1 MDNSSSAGNCAR
13 GAQPFGLWQR
23 PSCHVPRLHHL
34 LGGFLEFVCGIIYTC
49 VCLYILCREFCLC
62 IWWGISGSSSDLRP
76 CPGLLCSSAL
86 VALQMMTCAHNI
98 AAQAEPQ
105 SVIDVSCA
113 QASKQTFSSKAD
125 VKLCATNALILA
137 HDDVISMRMIF
148 EAEKPLSNVPSA
160 PWPFLRHK

>member
-1 MDNSSSAGNCAR
+1 MLAARSRSASGIDQAAMCPASTISSVGSWSLC
-13 GAQPFGLWQR
+13 L
-23 PSCHVPRLHHL
+23 
-34 LGGFLEFVCGIIYTC
+34 CGILYTY

-62 IWWGISGSSSDLRP
+62 IWWGISGSSFDLRP

-125 VKLCATNALILA
+125 VKLCATNALILV
-137 HDDVISMRMIF
+137 HDAVFSMRMIL

-160 PWPFLRHK
+160 PWPFLWHK